1 MNPKD
6 LKYTPT
12 HEWVRLDGGT
22 ATVGIT
28 EHAAHAL
35 SDLVYLGLP
44 AVGDKVAAGK
54 SFGEIESVKAV
65 SDLNA
70 PVDGEVVEVNDALSD
85 DLPTINH
92 DPYGKGWLIK
102 VKLKGKAPA
111 TLLGVDQYDKLVA
124 ETA

>member
-12 HEWVRLDGGT
+12 HEWVRLEGGT

-28 EHAAHAL
+28 EHAAH
-35 SDLVYLGLP
+35 
-44 AVGDKVAAGK
+44 
-54 SFGEIESVKAV
+54 
-65 SDLNA
+65 
-70 PVDGEVVEVNDALSD
+70 ALSD

-102 VKLKGKAPA
+102 VKLKGQAPSS
-111 TLLGVDQYDKLVA
+111 LLGSDQYDKLVA
-124 ETA
+124 ESA

>member
-12 HEWVRLDGGT
+12 HEWVRLEGGT

-44 AVGDKVAAGK
+44 SVGDKIAAGK

-70 PVDGEVVEVNDALSD
+70 PVDGEVVEVNASLSD

-102 VKLKGKAPA
+102 VKLKGQAPA
-111 TLLGVDQYDKLVA
+111 SLLGADQYDKLVA
-124 ETA
+124 ESA

>member
-1 MNPKD
+1 MNPKH
-6 LKYTPT
+6 LKYTAT
-12 HEWVRLDGGT
+12 HEWVRLEGGT
-22 ATVGIT
+22 AIVGIT

-44 AVGDKVAAGK
+44 SVGDKVAAGK

-65 SDLNA
+65 SYLNA
-70 PVDGEVVEVNDALSD
+70 PVDGEVVEVNSALSD

-102 VKLKGKAPA
+102 IKVKGSAPA
-111 TLLGVDQYDKLVA
+111 SLLGADQYDQLVA
-124 ETA
+124 ESA